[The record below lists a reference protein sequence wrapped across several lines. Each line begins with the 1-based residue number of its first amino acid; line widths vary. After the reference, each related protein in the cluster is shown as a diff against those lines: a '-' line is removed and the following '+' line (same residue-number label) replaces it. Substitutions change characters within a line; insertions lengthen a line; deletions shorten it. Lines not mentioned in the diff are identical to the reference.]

1 MIRSTITLTK
11 TPSPYLNVVL
21 AVSLTGAAVGVA
33 NVLFAAEQKQARV
46 TEVIHDVRLLAARA
60 AARPAAVNDTIHE
73 GTAVRTGTDSRAE
86 LTFTDLTLTRLGANT
101 VFSFG
106 AATRTYNLGSGA
118 ILMSAPKQAG
128 TIKIT
133 TAVATSAVSGFTAI
147 LERHSNTWN
156 KFILLHGHGT
166 LTLKGT
172 PGGPCHLQTGQM
184 VVFPPHPTHYPP
196 VLNIDISK
204 LLNGKLVKGF
214 KGPLPELN
222 IILAD
227 IERSSGRSL
236 PTAHRADGRVS
247 TESDALPAGP
257 QHRHL
262 EITEWKTGQRL
273 QKAAAGTRSNSGRY
287 RGAANFTAQWR
298 SDRSD
303 KSGRDRSKHQ
313 CAPPETAATAAIS
326 HSERRTVPM
335 IHRRRFSSSR

>member
-33 NVLFAAEQKQARV
+33 TVLFAAEQKQARV
-46 TEVIHDVRLLAARA
+46 TEVIHDVRLLAAKA

-86 LTFTDLTLTRLGANT
+86 LTFLDRTLTRLGANT

-106 AATRTYNLGSGA
+106 AATRTYDLGNGA

-128 TIKIT
+128 TVKIT
-133 TAVATSAVSGFTAI
+133 TAVATCAVSGFTAI

-156 KFILLHGHGT
+156 KFILLHGNGT

-172 PGGPCHLQTGQM
+172 PGGPCRLQTGQM
-184 VVFPPHPTHYPP
+184 VVFPPHPTHCPP

-214 KGPLPELN
+214 NRPLPELN

-227 IERSSGRSL
+227 IENQQNQPPSGGL
-236 PTAHRADGRVS
+236 IDPTNQDVIDQAMNAHMKSPPPPRPTVI
-247 TESDALPAGP
+247 P
-257 QHRHL
+257 
-262 EITEWKTGQRL
+262 
-273 QKAAAGTRSNSGRY
+273 SG
-287 RGAANFTAQWR
+287 A
-298 SDRSD
+298 
-303 KSGRDRSKHQ
+303 
-313 CAPPETAATAAIS
+313 
-326 HSERRTVPM
+326 
-335 IHRRRFSSSR
+335 RF